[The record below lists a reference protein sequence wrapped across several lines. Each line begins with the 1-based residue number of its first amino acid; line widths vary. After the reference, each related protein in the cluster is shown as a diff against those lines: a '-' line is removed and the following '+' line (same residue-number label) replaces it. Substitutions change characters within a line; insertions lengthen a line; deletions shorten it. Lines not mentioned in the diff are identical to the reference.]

1 MSVLSF
7 LNDLGIIPNEG
18 TGLEN
23 DSNLLQGQK
32 YMEYGRVYKK
42 SVEPHLKNLQM
53 TSMPNVTSVIEGMK
67 AVKSSSAISKSE
79 ISMNENEFN
88 KTMIEYSA
96 TYKQLSDH
104 GQIQHNNQHIR
115 ESNVKQLNIKLLKK
129 LENLNK
135 KLISLSEQIVKE
147 VERDAEA
154 HRTANKHNRYN
165 RHNRH
170 NIDEVNTR
178 HEVNTIHEDN
188 TREDL
193 HRKINEKKK
202 NFNEYIH
209 KLKLE
214 QQNFNKDY
222 MDTLTGQE
230 ESSKFNVVSNLYL
243 LALLILFIFIII
255 FVFIKV
261 QTSSSSN
268 TDMLLIVLILLL
280 GAFYIK
286 NNYY

>member
-32 YMEYGRVYKK
+32 YMEYGRVYQK
-42 SVEPHLKNLQM
+42 SIEPHLQNLQM
-53 TSMPNVTSVIEGMK
+53 TSLPNVESVIEGMK
-67 AVKSSSAISKSE
+67 VVKTSAATSKSE
-79 ISMNENEFN
+79 ISSNENEFN

-96 TYKQLSDH
+96 IYKQLSEH
-104 GQIQHNNQHIR
+104 GYIQHNSRHN
-115 ESNVKQLNIKLLKK
+115 KDLNIKLLKK
-129 LENLNK
+129 LEKLNK
-135 KLISLSEQIVKE
+135 KLIYLSEQIVKE
-147 VERDAEA
+147 VENTAES
-154 HRTANKHNRYN
+154 HKLTNKHNKNNMY
-165 RHNRH
+165 

-178 HEVNTIHEDN
+178 DDI
-188 TREDL
+188 
-193 HRKINEKKK
+193 HRKIYEKKK

-209 KLKLE
+209 KLKQE

-230 ESSKFNVVSNLYL
+230 ESSRFNLISNFYFLI
-243 LALLILFIFIII
+243 LLIILIFIII

-261 QTSSSSN
+261 QTSSSST
-268 TDMLLIVLILLL
+268 TDMVLIVLICLL

>member
-7 LNDLGIIPNEG
+7 INDLGIIPNEG

-32 YMEYGRVYKK
+32 YMEYGRVYQK
-42 SVEPHLKNLQM
+42 SIEPHLQNLQM
-53 TSMPNVTSVIEGMK
+53 TSLPNVGSVIEGMK
-67 AVKSSSAISKSE
+67 TTKSSYSMSKSE
-79 ISMNENEFN
+79 ISNNENDFN
-88 KTMIEYSA
+88 KTMIEYSE
-96 TYKQLSDH
+96 TYKQLSEH
-104 GQIQHNNQHIR
+104 GHIKHNSRHNK
-115 ESNVKQLNIKLLKK
+115 ELNIKLLKR

-135 KLISLSEQIVKE
+135 KLIYLSEQIVKE
-147 VERDAEA
+147 VERSAEKEKK
-154 HRTANKHNRYN
+154 RNKHNRN
-165 RHNRH
+165 NRH

-178 HEVNTIHEDN
+178 HEVNT
-188 TREDL
+188 REDL
-193 HRKINEKKK
+193 HRKIYEKRK

-209 KLKLE
+209 KLKQE
-214 QQNFNKDY
+214 QKQFDKHY

-230 ESSKFNVVSNLYL
+230 ESSRFNLVSNLYL
-243 LALLILFIFIII
+243 LALLIILIFIII

-268 TDMLLIVLILLL
+268 TDMILIVLICLL

>member
-32 YMEYGRVYKK
+32 YMEYGRVYQK
-42 SVEPHLKNLQM
+42 SIEPHLQNLQM
-53 TSMPNVTSVIEGMK
+53 TTMPNVASVIEGMHGDNSI
-67 AVKSSSAISKSE
+67 KSTSAISKSE
-79 ISMNENEFN
+79 ISKNENEFN
-88 KTMIEYSA
+88 KTMREYSS
-96 TYKQLSDH
+96 TYKQLSEYGH
-104 GQIQHNNQHIR
+104 IQHNSKHIR
-115 ESNVKQLNIKLLKK
+115 ESNVKQLNITLLKK

-135 KLISLSEQIVKE
+135 KLIYLSEQIVKE
-147 VERDAEA
+147 VERSAQA
-154 HRTANKHNRYN
+154 HRSKNKHNRHN

-178 HEVNTIHEDN
+178 EDI
-188 TREDL
+188 

-230 ESSKFNVVSNLYL
+230 ESSKFNLVSNLYL

-268 TDMLLIVLILLL
+268 TDMILIILICLL

>member
-53 TSMPNVTSVIEGMK
+53 TSMPNVISVVEGMK
-67 AVKSSSAISKSE
+67 AVKSSSAISNSE
-79 ISMNENEFN
+79 ISKNENEFN
-88 KTMIEYSA
+88 KTMIEYSS
-96 TYKQLSDH
+96 TYKQLSDYGH
-104 GQIQHNNQHIR
+104 IKHNNRH
-115 ESNVKQLNIKLLKK
+115 NKQLNIKLLKK

-135 KLISLSEQIVKE
+135 KLIYLSEQIVKE

-154 HRTANKHNRYN
+154 QKKHNKYNKYN
-165 RHNRH
+165 RNNRH

-178 HEVNTIHEDN
+178 HEVNT
-188 TREDL
+188 REDL
-193 HRKINEKKK
+193 HRKIYEKKK

-214 QQNFNKDY
+214 QQNFNKHY

-230 ESSKFNVVSNLYL
+230 ESSKFNVVSNLYTL
-243 LALLILFIFIII
+243 FLLILFIFIII

-268 TDMLLIVLILLL
+268 TDMLLIILILLL

-286 NNYY
+286 NNYF

>member
-32 YMEYGRVYKK
+32 YMEYGRVYQK
-42 SVEPHLKNLQM
+42 SIEPHLQNLQM
-53 TSMPNVTSVIEGMK
+53 TSLPNVGSVIEGMK
-67 AVKSSSAISKSE
+67 AVKSSAATSKSE
-79 ISMNENEFN
+79 ISNNENEFN
-88 KTMIEYSA
+88 KTMIDYSA
-96 TYKQLSDH
+96 TYKQLSEH
-104 GQIQHNNQHIR
+104 GHIKHNSQHNK
-115 ESNVKQLNIKLLKK
+115 ELNIKLLKK

-135 KLISLSEQIVKE
+135 KLIYLSEQIVKE
-147 VERDAEA
+147 VERTAEKEKK
-154 HRTANKHNRYN
+154 HNKHKKN
-165 RHNRH
+165 NRH
-170 NIDEVNTR
+170 NIDD
-178 HEVNTIHEDN
+178 IQ
-188 TREDL
+188 
-193 HRKINEKKK
+193 RKIYEKKK

-209 KLKLE
+209 KLKEE
-214 QQNFNKDY
+214 QESFNKDY

-230 ESSKFNVVSNLYL
+230 ESSRFNLVSNLYI
-243 LALLILFIFIII
+243 LALLIILIFIII

-261 QTSSSSN
+261 QTSSSST
-268 TDMLLIVLILLL
+268 TDMILIVLICLL

>member
-1 MSVLSF
+1 MTVLSF

-32 YMEYGRVYKK
+32 YMEYGRVYQK
-42 SVEPHLKNLQM
+42 SVEPHLQNLQM
-53 TSMPNVTSVIEGMK
+53 TSLPNVSSVIEGMN

-79 ISMNENEFN
+79 ISSNENEFN
-88 KTMIEYSA
+88 KTMIEYSS
-96 TYKQLSDH
+96 TYKQLSEH
-104 GQIQHNNQHIR
+104 GHIRHNSQHNK
-115 ESNVKQLNIKLLKK
+115 ELNIKLLKK

-135 KLISLSEQIVKE
+135 KLIYLSEQIVKE
-147 VERDAEA
+147 VERSAEA
-154 HRTANKHNRYN
+154 HRSKNKHNRHN

-178 HEVNTIHEDN
+178 HEVNT
-188 TREDL
+188 REDI

-230 ESSKFNVVSNLYL
+230 ESSKFNLVSNLYL

-268 TDMLLIVLILLL
+268 TDMLLIVLICLL

>member
-7 LNDLGIIPNEG
+7 INDLGIIPNEG

-32 YMEYGRVYKK
+32 YMEYGRVYQK
-42 SVEPHLKNLQM
+42 SIEPHLQNLQM
-53 TSMPNVTSVIEGMK
+53 TSLPNVGSVIEGMK
-67 AVKSSSAISKSE
+67 AVKSSAATSKLE
-79 ISMNENEFN
+79 ISNNENEFN

-96 TYKQLSDH
+96 TYKQLSEH
-104 GQIQHNNQHIR
+104 GHIQHNSQH
-115 ESNVKQLNIKLLKK
+115 NKNLNIKLLKK

-135 KLISLSEQIVKE
+135 KLIYLSEQIVKE
-147 VERDAEA
+147 VERSAEA
-154 HRTANKHNRYN
+154 HKSKNKHNK
-165 RHNRH
+165 HKKINRH
-170 NIDEVNTR
+170 NIDEVNA
-178 HEVNTIHEDN
+178 
-188 TREDL
+188 REDL

-214 QQNFNKDY
+214 QNQFDKHY

-230 ESSKFNVVSNLYL
+230 ESSRFDLISNLYI
-243 LALLILFIFIII
+243 LALLIILIFIII
-255 FVFIKV
+255 FLFIKV

-268 TDMLLIVLILLL
+268 TDMILIVLICLL

>member
-7 LNDLGIIPNEG
+7 INDLGIIPNEG

-23 DSNLLQGQK
+23 DINLLQGQK
-32 YMEYGRVYKK
+32 YMEYGRVYQK
-42 SVEPHLKNLQM
+42 SIEPHLQNLQM
-53 TSMPNVTSVIEGMK
+53 TSLPNVASVIEGMK
-67 AVKSSSAISKSE
+67 AVKSSAATSKLE
-79 ISMNENEFN
+79 ISNNENEFN

-96 TYKQLSDH
+96 TYKQLSEH
-104 GQIQHNNQHIR
+104 GHIQHNSKHNK
-115 ESNVKQLNIKLLKK
+115 ELNIKLLKK

-135 KLISLSEQIVKE
+135 KLIYLSEQIVKE
-147 VERDAEA
+147 VERSAEKERR
-154 HRTANKHNRYN
+154 HNKHKK
-165 RHNRH
+165 HNRH

-178 HEVNTIHEDN
+178 HEVNT
-188 TREDL
+188 REDL
-193 HRKINEKKK
+193 HRKIYEKRK

-209 KLKLE
+209 KLKQE
-214 QQNFNKDY
+214 QKQFDKHY

-230 ESSKFNVVSNLYL
+230 ESSRFDLVSNLYI
-243 LALLILFIFIII
+243 LALLIILIFIII

-268 TDMLLIVLILLL
+268 TDMVLIVLICLL

>member
-1 MSVLSF
+1 MTVLSF

-32 YMEYGRVYKK
+32 YMEYGRVYQK
-42 SVEPHLKNLQM
+42 SIEPHLQNLQM
-53 TSMPNVTSVIEGMK
+53 TSLPNVSSVIEGMN

-79 ISMNENEFN
+79 ISSNENEFN

-96 TYKQLSDH
+96 TYKQLSEH
-104 GQIQHNNQHIR
+104 GHIQHNSKHN
-115 ESNVKQLNIKLLKK
+115 KDLNIKLLKK
-129 LENLNK
+129 LEHLNK
-135 KLISLSEQIVKE
+135 KLIYLSEQIVKE
-147 VERDAEA
+147 VDRAAEKEK
-154 HRTANKHNRYN
+154 KHN

-170 NIDEVNTR
+170 EV
-178 HEVNTIHEDN
+178 N

-193 HRKINEKKK
+193 HRKIDEKKK

-209 KLKLE
+209 KLKQE

-230 ESSKFNVVSNLYL
+230 ESSRFNLVSNLYI
-243 LALLILFIFIII
+243 LALLIILIFIII

-261 QTSSSSN
+261 QTSSSST
-268 TDMLLIVLILLL
+268 TDMILIVLICLL

>member
-7 LNDLGIIPNEG
+7 INDLGIIPNEG

-32 YMEYGRVYKK
+32 YMEYGRVYQK
-42 SVEPHLKNLQM
+42 SIEPHLQNLQM
-53 TSMPNVTSVIEGMK
+53 TSLPNVGSVIEGMK
-67 AVKSSSAISKSE
+67 TTKSASSMSKSE
-79 ISMNENEFN
+79 ISNNENDFN

-96 TYKQLSDH
+96 IYKQLSEH
-104 GQIQHNNQHIR
+104 GHIKHNSQHNK
-115 ESNVKQLNIKLLKK
+115 ELNIKLLKK

-135 KLISLSEQIVKE
+135 KLIYLSEQIVKE
-147 VERDAEA
+147 IERNAEKEKK
-154 HRTANKHNRYN
+154 HNKHNRN
-165 RHNRH
+165 NRH
-170 NIDEVNTR
+170 NIDQV
-178 HEVNTIHEDN
+178 N

-193 HRKINEKKK
+193 HRKIYEKRK

-214 QQNFNKDY
+214 QKQFDKHY

-230 ESSKFNVVSNLYL
+230 ESSRFNLVSNLYI
-243 LALLILFIFIII
+243 LALLIILIFIII

-268 TDMLLIVLILLL
+268 TDMILIVLICLL

>member
-32 YMEYGRVYKK
+32 YMEYGRVYQK
-42 SVEPHLKNLQM
+42 SVEPHLQNLQM
-53 TSMPNVTSVIEGMK
+53 TSLPNVSSVIEGMN

-79 ISMNENEFN
+79 ISSNENEFN
-88 KTMIEYSA
+88 KTMIEYSS
-96 TYKQLSDH
+96 TYKQLSEH
-104 GQIQHNNQHIR
+104 GHIRHNSQHNK
-115 ESNVKQLNIKLLKK
+115 ELNIKLLKK

-135 KLISLSEQIVKE
+135 KLIYLSEQIVKE
-147 VERDAEA
+147 VDRAAEKEK
-154 HRTANKHNRYN
+154 KHNRRNKDN

-170 NIDEVNTR
+170 DI
-178 HEVNTIHEDN
+178 
-188 TREDL
+188 
-193 HRKINEKKK
+193 HRKIDEKKK

-209 KLKLE
+209 KLKQE
-214 QQNFNKDY
+214 QQNFDKDY

-230 ESSKFNVVSNLYL
+230 ESSKFNLVSNLYI
-243 LALLILFIFIII
+243 LALLIILIFVII
-255 FVFIKV
+255 FLFIKV
-261 QTSSSSN
+261 QTSSSST
-268 TDMLLIVLILLL
+268 TDMILIVLICLLA
-280 GAFYIK
+280 AFYIK